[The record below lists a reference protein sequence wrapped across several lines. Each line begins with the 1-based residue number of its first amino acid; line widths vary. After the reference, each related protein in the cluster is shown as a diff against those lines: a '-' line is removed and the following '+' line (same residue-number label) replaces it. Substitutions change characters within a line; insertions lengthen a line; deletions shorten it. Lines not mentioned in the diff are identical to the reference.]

1 MTVASK
7 GETPDFSNFELPGEE
22 TNEETHEEETF
33 ASFEEVSGADVGE
46 PDELDGAT
54 EELEEDD
61 ALDEQREAGL
71 LDKIAQANPYTVV
84 LGLSL
89 VALVIATVC
98 LWRELVDY
106 NYEMKVPKEVGKPV
120 SLAPADLPVLLELP
134 TEQA

>member
-1 MTVASK
+1 MANE

-22 TNEETHEEETF
+22 THEEDAF
-33 ASFEEVSGADVGE
+33 ASFEDVSGADAGE
-46 PDELDGAT
+46 PDEIDGAT
-54 EELEEDD
+54 EEPEEDD
-61 ALDEQREAGL
+61 ALEEQREPGL
-71 LDKIAQANPYTVV
+71 LQKIAQSNPYTVV

-98 LWRELVDY
+98 LWRELVAY

-134 TEQA
+134 IQQA